1 MIKNIKAIIKRKQI
15 VDIEDTNKET
25 SNWLDVM
32 VPYADLM
39 TLLLIFFVF
48 FFKFSDI
55 GGTININKNIGSQY
69 NTAMDSTKVLSE
81 KTKIDTL
88 KQEEESRVNEKEF
101 IIRISN
107 NILFDSGE
115 ASLKKSAY
123 PTLALIANRIS
134 KKVKIENYQ
143 VRVEGHTDNVPIRTI
158 KYPSN
163 WELSIARALSV
174 VRFFIEYNY
183 FLPDQLQAM
192 GYGEHKPLYPN
203 DTPENRAKNRRVE
216 IRLVKP
222 TKL

>member
-55 GGTININKNIGSQY
+55 GGTVNINKNIGSQY

>member
-55 GGTININKNIGSQY
+55 GGTVNINKNIGSQY
-69 NTAMDSTKVLSE
+69 NTAMDSTKVLSK

>member
-88 KQEEESRVNEKEF
+88 KQKEESQVNEKEF

-143 VRVEGHTDNVPIRTI
+143 VRVEGHTDNVPIRTT

>member
-1 MIKNIKAIIKRKQI
+1 MIKDIKAIIKRKQI

-55 GGTININKNIGSQY
+55 GGTVNINKNIGSQY
-69 NTAMDSTKVLSE
+69 NTAMDSTKVLSK